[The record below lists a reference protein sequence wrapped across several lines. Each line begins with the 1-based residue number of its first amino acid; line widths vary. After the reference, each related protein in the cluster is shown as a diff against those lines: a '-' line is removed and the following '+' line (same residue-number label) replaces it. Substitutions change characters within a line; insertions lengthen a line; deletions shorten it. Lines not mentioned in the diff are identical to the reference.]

1 MKHSIRNWSIIAS
14 IQLGIIV
21 GGFSLPNNIV
31 NGATWYAPIV
41 DFGRIALL
49 FGMPFSD
56 LFLVLK
62 LLKTGKCKKIY
73 LKQFID
79 ASDRVEYDSI
89 DPIYFINLTS
99 KQINSIELAFKNSRN
114 DLIFDASFPFE
125 SLQRYLQGTNKNARS
140 QKN

>member
-1 MKHSIRNWSIIAS
+1 MKHSLKNWSIIGS

-21 GGFSLPNNIV
+21 GGFSLPNHIV

-49 FGMPFSD
+49 FGTPVVD
-56 LFLVLK
+56 LFLLLK
-62 LLKTGKCKKIY
+62 LLKNGKRKKTY

-79 ASDRVEYDSI
+79 VSNQIKYESI

-99 KQINSIELAFKNSRN
+99 RQIDSIELAFKNSRD
-114 DLIFDASFPFE
+114 DLIFDPSFPFE
-125 SLQRYLQGTNKNARS
+125 SLQHYLQGKNR
-140 QKN
+140 NV